1 MSVTMSIRT
10 TKGSILRPGWK
21 SGLDITCILLSL
33 PVWLPLM
40 ILLMLVTRIA
50 SRGPIFYRQER
61 IGLGGRPFFIWK
73 FRTMKLSAETQI
85 HESYFHELMRVDC
98 PMTKLDAYGDP
109 RLAPFGRILRAS
121 GLDELPQIFNVL
133 RGEMSLVGPR
143 PCTPNEFA
151 HYEPWQRERVNGLPG
166 LTGYWQVN
174 GKNKTTFNQ
183 MIAMDLFYLR
193 NMSILLDLK
202 ILLKTGAVIAGQF
215 FESQQAAQ
223 RARQNGSRRLPTATI
238 LHKNNYA
245 QGAPSAVMFCE
256 MADDLR
262 NLRVHNRLS
271 SQLLCRLLDLRHW
284 SELRLAERSGIA
296 RSVVSAHL
304 SGQRPIRPQHLAAYL
319 RVLDRQE
326 RTAFLSTWLRDN
338 LDHEL
343 ITDLLDGTKT
353 DSMPALEEN
362 RRRMLD
368 WWATAIAHDSKL
380 AKTFSHLIK
389 KAGSQFPSLLL
400 LPLSTAAAQFQSWLL
415 GVASSVGYLVRSLCS
430 RVEHAAVALVTLLLA
445 LCQQGK
451 VSQQAV
457 ELAGQAE
464 KAVAT
469 SLVATSF
476 VAPALAETTDLGFDL
491 GNASPPPAT
500 PNIRKG
506 KVASRAIVK
515 RSPRRAPPQYQVGP
529 ALRVE
534 KTIYHEWRR
543 LVAAR
548 KSVHSAFARLIR
560 DAHPQPSKQKHRKQR
575 RS

>member
-1 MSVTMSIRT
+1 MRGLSFFGKRALHAASKFSATSRRRPGSMSATMSIRT
-10 TKGSILRPGWK
+10 TNGSILRPGWK
-21 SGLDITCILLSL
+21 SALDITCILLSL

-50 SRGPIFYRQER
+50 SRGPIFYRQKR

-73 FRTMKLSAETQI
+73 FRTMNLSAETQI
-85 HESYFHELMRVDC
+85 HERYFHELMQVDC
-98 PMTKLDAYGDP
+98 PMTKLDACGDP

-133 RGEMSLVGPR
+133 CGEMSLVGPR
-143 PCTPNEFA
+143 PCLPNEFA

-183 MIAMDLFYLR
+183 MIAMDLFYLK

-202 ILLKTGAVIAGQF
+202 IMLKTCAVIAGQL

-223 RARQNGSRRLPTATI
+223 RSRQNGSRRSPTTTI
-238 LHKNNYA
+238 
-245 QGAPSAVMFCE
+245 
-256 MADDLR
+256 
-262 NLRVHNRLS
+262 
-271 SQLLCRLLDLRHW
+271 
-284 SELRLAERSGIA
+284 
-296 RSVVSAHL
+296 
-304 SGQRPIRPQHLAAYL
+304 
-319 RVLDRQE
+319 
-326 RTAFLSTWLRDN
+326 
-338 LDHEL
+338 
-343 ITDLLDGTKT
+343 
-353 DSMPALEEN
+353 
-362 RRRMLD
+362 
-368 WWATAIAHDSKL
+368 
-380 AKTFSHLIK
+380 
-389 KAGSQFPSLLL
+389 PSLFL
-400 LPLSTAAAQFQSWLL
+400 LPVSTAAAQLQSWLL
-415 GVASSVGYLVRSLCS
+415 EKASSVGYLVRSLCS
-430 RVEHAAVALVTLLLA
+430 RVEHAAVALVSLLLG

-451 VSQQAV
+451 ISQQAV
-457 ELAGQAE
+457 DLAGQAE

-476 VAPALAETTDLGFDL
+476 VAPALAETTDFGFDL
-491 GNASPPPAT
+491 KGASPAT
-500 PNIRKG
+500 SNTRKG

-515 RSPRRAPPQYQVGP
+515 RSPRRVRPQYQVGP

-560 DAHPQPSKQKHRKQR
+560 DAHPQQSKQKHRKQR